1 MLSGGEAEAADP
13 GCRAGDLDTD
23 LWPAAAA
30 GPRLFEVDREAC
42 EPGAKVD
49 PELLGLGDLDLFL
62 TAADGCVAAG
72 PRVFLF

>member
-49 PELLGLGDLDLFL
+49 PELQKKKSF
-62 TAADGCVAAG
+62 V
-72 PRVFLF
+72 